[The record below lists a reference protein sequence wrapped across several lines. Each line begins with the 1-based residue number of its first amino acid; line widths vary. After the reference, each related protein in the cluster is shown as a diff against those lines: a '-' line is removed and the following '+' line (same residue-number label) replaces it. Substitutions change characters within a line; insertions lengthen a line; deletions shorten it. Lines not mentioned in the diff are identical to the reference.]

1 MRHGK
6 KIHKLSRPAEHRK
19 ATLNNLARALITYK
33 QIETTD
39 SKAKALKPYIDK
51 LITAASQ
58 NTLQAKRLVAQ
69 SLPDKEAFKELFN
82 VIVPRL
88 EGRSSGF
95 SRIVKYKTRKGDG
108 APLSI
113 VQLILEK
120 EESEKGKK
128 KGKKKAKTKA
138 VAAPK
143 ESKAAKE
150 EETEEV
156 AEPVAEEPKAPGAEA
171 EAASDVPE
179 EEIIEEAPEDSEG
192 QDVSEEEEKKE

>member
-6 KIHKLSRPAEHRK
+6 KIHKMSRPAEHRR

-33 QIETTD
+33 QIQTTD

-51 LITAASQ
+51 LITTASQ
-58 NTLQAKRLVAQ
+58 NTLQAKKLVAQ

-88 EGRSSGF
+88 EGRTSGF
-95 SRIVKYKTRKGDG
+95 SRIVKYKARKGDG

-120 EESEKGKK
+120 EESEKGRK
-128 KGKKKAKTKA
+128 KGKKKAKAKPA
-138 VAAPK
+138 AAPK
-143 ESKAAKE
+143 KAKAV

-156 AEPVAEEPKAPGAEA
+156 TEGLETPEVEA
-171 EAASDVPE
+171 SEDMPE
-179 EEIIEEAPEDSEG
+179 EEVIEEVPEDEEG
-192 QDVSEEEEKKE
+192 QEAPQEEEEDKKE

>member
-6 KIHKLSRPAEHRK
+6 KIHKMSRPAEHRR

-33 QIETTD
+33 QIQTTD

-51 LITAASQ
+51 LITTASQ
-58 NTLQAKRLVAQ
+58 NTLQAKKQVAQ

-88 EGRSSGF
+88 EGRTSGF
-95 SRIVKYKTRKGDG
+95 SRIVKYKARKGDG

-120 EESEKGKK
+120 EESEKGRK
-128 KGKKKAKTKA
+128 KGKKKAKAKPA
-138 VAAPK
+138 AAPK
-143 ESKAAKE
+143 KAKAAKE
-150 EETEEV
+150 TEEV
-156 AEPVAEEPKAPGAEA
+156 TEEPETPEA
-171 EAASDVPE
+171 EASDDMPE
-179 EEIIEEAPEDSEG
+179 EEVIEEVPEDEEG
-192 QDVSEEEEKKE
+192 QEAPQEEEEDKKE

>member
-6 KIHKLSRPAEHRK
+6 KIHKMSRPAEHRR

-33 QIETTD
+33 QIQTTD

-51 LITAASQ
+51 LISAASQ
-58 NTLQAKRLVAQ
+58 NTLQARRQVAQ

-88 EGRSSGF
+88 EGRTSGF
-95 SRIVKYKTRKGDG
+95 SRIVKYKARKGDG

-120 EESEKGKK
+120 EESEKGKR
-128 KGKKKAKTKA
+128 KGKKKAKAKTKP
-138 VAAPK
+138 PK
-143 ESKAAKE
+143 EAKAPREEEKE
-150 EETEEV
+150 EVPEES
-156 AEPVAEEPKAPGAEA
+156 AEEPETPEVEA
-171 EAASDVPE
+171 SEDIPE
-179 EEIIEEAPEDSEG
+179 EEIIEEAPENEEG
-192 QDVSEEEEKKE
+192 QETPQMEEEDKKE

>member
-58 NTLQAKRLVAQ
+58 NTLQARRLVAQ

-88 EGRSSGF
+88 EGRTSGF

-128 KGKKKAKTKA
+128 KGKKKAKAKVA
-138 VAAPK
+138 AAPK

-150 EETEEV
+150 EAEEV
-156 AEPVAEEPKAPGAEA
+156 AEPAAEETKTPEA
-171 EAASDVPE
+171 EASADVPE
-179 EEIIEEAPEDSEG
+179 EEIIEEVPEDSEG
-192 QDVSEEEEKKE
+192 QDASEEEEKKE

>member
-6 KIHKLSRPAEHRK
+6 KIHKMSRPAEHRR

-33 QIETTD
+33 QIQTTD

-51 LITAASQ
+51 LITTASQ
-58 NTLQAKRLVAQ
+58 NTLQAKKLVAQ

-88 EGRSSGF
+88 EGRTSGF
-95 SRIVKYKTRKGDG
+95 SRIVKYKARKGDG

-120 EESEKGKK
+120 EESEKGRK
-128 KGKKKAKTKA
+128 KGKKKAKAKPA
-138 VAAPK
+138 AAPK
-143 ESKAAKE
+143 KAKAAKE
-150 EETEEV
+150 TEEV
-156 AEPVAEEPKAPGAEA
+156 TEEPETPEA
-171 EAASDVPE
+171 EASDDMPE
-179 EEIIEEAPEDSEG
+179 EEVIEEVSEDEEG
-192 QDVSEEEEKKE
+192 QEAPQEEEEDKKE

>member
-6 KIHKLSRPAEHRK
+6 KIHKMSRPAEHRK

-33 QIETTD
+33 QIQTTD
-39 SKAKALKPYIDK
+39 SKAKALKPYIDR
-51 LITAASQ
+51 LITTASQ
-58 NTLQAKRLVAQ
+58 NTLQARRLVAQ

-88 EGRSSGF
+88 EGRTSGY
-95 SRIVKYKTRKGDG
+95 SRIVKYKARKGDG

-128 KGKKKAKTKA
+128 KGRKKTKA
-138 VAAPK
+138 KPAAAPK
-143 ESKAAKE
+143 KARAAKE
-150 EETEEV
+150 TEEL
-156 AEPVAEEPKAPGAEA
+156 AEEPETPEVEA
-171 EAASDVPE
+171 SEDMPE
-179 EEIIEEAPEDSEG
+179 EEVIEEVPEDEKGQEASGEKEEG
-192 QDVSEEEEKKE
+192 KKE